1 MPDPDPQEIA
11 AMEHASDMA
20 GEYLES
26 LPSTDL
32 AAFTPDA
39 WQTLIEVI
47 CGAYV
52 EKLNELADGAAAR
65 HE

>member
-1 MPDPDPQEIA
+1 
-11 AMEHASDMA
+11 MEHASDMA

-32 AAFTPDA
+32 ASFTPDA

-52 EKLNELADGAAAR
+52 EKLSELADGPAAGNQ
-65 HE
+65 